1 MPLGYRM
8 GSGESRGVREV
19 CELIVSSPEQELE
32 LIVSSPEQELEL
44 IVSSP
49 EQELDAKVLLDERL

>member
-1 MPLGYRM
+1 M

-19 CELIVSSPEQELE
+19 CELMVSSPEQELE

>member
-1 MPLGYRM
+1 M

-32 LIVSSPEQELEL
+32 LIVSSPEQEL
-44 IVSSP
+44 
-49 EQELDAKVLLDERL
+49 DAKVLLDERL